1 MPGLRRDAR
10 ARRDALIAA
19 AAQCFSES
27 GYGVALEEVA
37 ARAGVGRGTLYRNF
51 RDREALAVAI
61 FASELDRV
69 DAIVAEGHDL
79 RRTIADL
86 VRTGGRGS
94 MLIARIGAELIAG
107 SGDRAV
113 LDALGQ
119 RLAASLEPLAARARA
134 AGDLRAD
141 IDGRR
146 LGLAL
151 RMIGGLLP
159 RPHAGE
165 EDERQLSEAIDLVF
179 DGIGP
184 H

>member
-1 MPGLRRDAR
+1 
-10 ARRDALIAA
+10 
-19 AAQCFSES
+19 
-27 GYGVALEEVA
+27 
-37 ARAGVGRGTLYRNF
+37 
-51 RDREALAVAI
+51 
-61 FASELDRV
+61 
-69 DAIVAEGHDL
+69 
-79 RRTIADL
+79 
-86 VRTGGRGS
+86 

-119 RLAASLEPLAARARA
+119 LLATSLEPLTARARA

-165 EDERQLSEAIDLVF
+165 EDERQLNEAIDLVF
-179 DGIGP
+179 DGIRP